1 MFGER
6 RLTRILGIDY
16 GDRKLGL
23 AISDKLRLTAQPFGI
38 HRLAAKDTDN
48 RRFFENLVAKYDIA
62 EIVIGDPLRM
72 DGSSGTRVEKT
83 REFAAWLESVVHKP
97 IFFIDERLTTQEA
110 LHILRDQDVGGK
122 KKKDREDQIAAV
134 IILST
139 YLERKRSEPHVP
151 QDR

>member
-1 MFGER
+1 M
-6 RLTRILGIDY
+6 TRILGIDY
-16 GDRKLGL
+16 GDRKIGL
-23 AISDKLRLTAQPFGI
+23 AISDSLRLTAQPLGI

-48 RRFFENLVAKYDIA
+48 RRFFEDLVTQHDIG

-72 DGSSGTRVEKT
+72 DGSSGTRAEKT

-110 LHILRDQDVGGK
+110 LHILRDQDLGAR

-139 YLERKRSEPHVP
+139 YLERKRSESHAP